1 MIVASAL
8 IGHTGFVG
16 SNLIRTTTFDAH
28 YNSKNFRDLAEKSF
42 DLLICA
48 GAPAIKWIANQQPE
62 HDWRQI
68 KSLIDVLATTKVREF
83 VLIST
88 IDVYPDPS
96 SGGDEDSMI
105 DPNANSPYGRHRYQL
120 EQWVIEQFPM
130 CRIVRL
136 PALFG
141 PNLRKNVLYDLIH
154 NNGVSFI
161 NPAAWY
167 QWYPV
172 SRLWSDLKS
181 LRAHDLSVVNL
192 FTEPIRTS
200 RIVER
205 FFPSAQVGPESFPA
219 PLYCMSTK
227 HAEMFGPR
235 TKFIMSADE
244 CLAEIGQFAVTE
256 RGAK

>member
-1 MIVASAL
+1 MMDTAL

-16 SNLIRTTTFDAH
+16 SNLARAGNFNAY
-28 YNSKNFRDLAEKSF
+28 YNSKNFRELASKSF

-48 GAPAIKWIANQQPE
+48 GVQAVKWIANQQPE
-62 HDWRQI
+62 HDWERIQV
-68 KSLIDVLATTKVREF
+68 LIDVLATTNVREF

-88 IDVYPDPS
+88 IDVYSDPS
-96 SGGDEDSMI
+96 AGGDEDSVI

-120 EQWVIEQFPM
+120 ERWATEQFPI

-141 PNLRKNVLYDLIH
+141 PNLRKNILYDLIH
-154 NNGVSFI
+154 GNRIAAI
-161 NPAAWY
+161 NPASSY

-172 SRLWSDLKS
+172 PRLWSDLA
-181 LRAHDLSVVNL
+181 LVRTHDLSVVNL

-200 RIVER
+200 RIVDS
-205 FFPSAQVGPESFPA
+205 FFLAAGVGPECLPA
-219 PLYCMSTK
+219 PRYCMSTK
-227 HAEMFGPR
+227 HAAIFGRPR
-235 TKFIMSADE
+235 NFILSADE
-244 CLAEIGQFAVTE
+244 CLAQIGEFVVTQ